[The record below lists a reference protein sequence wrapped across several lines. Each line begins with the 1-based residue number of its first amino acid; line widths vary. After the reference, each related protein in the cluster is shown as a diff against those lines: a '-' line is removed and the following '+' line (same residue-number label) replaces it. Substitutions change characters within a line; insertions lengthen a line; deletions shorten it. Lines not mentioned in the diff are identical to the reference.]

1 MCARG
6 GGSSPRASMRR
17 RENQCVTESC
27 REVDAVVVGAGFAG
41 LYAHHRLRQ
50 LGLTLRGYEAAADV
64 GGTWWWNRYPG
75 ARCDV
80 ESMDYCY
87 SFSPEL
93 EQEWTWSERYATQPE
108 ILRYVN
114 HVADRFDLR
123 RDVRFETRVSAAV
136 WDEAAQRW
144 HIVTDRGERVSAQFC
159 IMAVGCLSA
168 AKRPEVE
175 GVDTFRGP
183 TFHTGQWPHEG
194 VDFTGMHVGVIG
206 TGSSGIQS
214 IPLIAQQAA
223 HLTVFQRTPNFT
235 MPAKNAP
242 LDLASVRARKAR
254 YREHRQ
260 AMRESRAGVLVP
272 APEESALRVDAEARQ
287 ARYESAWESGTL
299 YGMVAAFNDLL
310 VDRDAN
316 ETAAEFARARIGDI
330 VDDPEVAERLSPRNH
345 PFGTKRP
352 CLDTGYYATYNRDNV
367 TLVDVRSTP
376 IVEITPTG
384 IRTTSDEHPLDA
396 IVFATGFDAMTGPL
410 LGPDITGVGGRSL
423 REKWAAGPRTFLG
436 IATAGFPNLF
446 TVTGPGSPSVLVNM
460 AVAIEQ
466 HVEWIADCI
475 AYMRE
480 RGLASIDATVEA
492 EDTWV
497 DHVNQ
502 VASHTLF
509 PTANSWY
516 MGANVPGKPR
526 VFMPY
531 IGGFPR
537 YTETCDTVA
546 ADGYRGFTLK
556 ERGADPHATKFD
568 NSSAANFGP
577 RERRRSSW

>member
-1 MCARG
+1 MTE
-6 GGSSPRASMRR
+6 PRAD
-17 RENQCVTESC
+17 
-27 REVDAVVVGAGFAG
+27 VDAVVVGAGFAG

-50 LGLTLRGYEAAADV
+50 LGLTIRGYEAAADV

-123 RDVRFETRVSAAV
+123 RDIQFETRVTAAT

-144 HIVTDRGERVSAQFC
+144 HVANDRGDQIAARYC
-159 IMAVGCLSA
+159 IMATGCLST
-168 AKRPEVE
+168 AKQPEVE
-175 GVDTFRGP
+175 GIETFRGP
-183 TFHTGQWPHEG
+183 IFHTGRWPHEG
-194 VDFTGMHVGVIG
+194 VDFSRLRVGVVG

-214 IPLIAQQAA
+214 IPVIAELAA

-242 LDLASVRARKAR
+242 LDPKAVKARKAR
-254 YREHRQ
+254 ASEIRQ
-260 AMRESRAGVLVP
+260 AMRESRAGVVVP
-272 APEESALRVDAEARQ
+272 MPEDSALAVDDAAREAQFER
-287 ARYESAWESGTL
+287 AWGSGTL

-310 VDRDAN
+310 IDQDAN
-316 ETAAEFARARIGDI
+316 DTAAAYVRARIREL
-330 VDDPEVAERLSPRNH
+330 VKDPEVAERLSPRNH

-352 CLDTGYYATYNRDNV
+352 CLDTDYYATYNRDDV

-376 IVEITPTG
+376 IVAITPTG
-384 IRTTSDEHPLDA
+384 IRTTTDEYALDA

-410 LGPDITGVGGRSL
+410 LGPDITGVGGITL
-423 REKWAAGPRTFLG
+423 RDKWAAGPRTYLG
-436 IATAGFPNLF
+436 IATAGFPNF
-446 TVTGPGSPSVLVNM
+446 FIITGPGSPSVLVNM
-460 AVAIEQ
+460 LVAIEQ
-466 HVEWIADCI
+466 HVDWIVDCI
-475 AYMRE
+475 EYLRAR
-480 RGLASIDATVEA
+480 RIASIDATVQA
-492 EDTWV
+492 EDAWV
-497 DHVNQ
+497 DHVNG
-502 VASHTLF
+502 VANLTLF
-509 PTANSWY
+509 PKANSWY

-531 IGGFPR
+531 IGGLPR
-537 YTETCDTVA
+537 YTETCERVA
-546 ADGYRGFTLK
+546 AEDYRGFALTP
-556 ERGADPHATKFD
+556 A
-568 NSSAANFGP
+568 SALEP
-577 RERRRSSW
+577 EPSPT

>member
-1 MCARG
+1 M
-6 GGSSPRASMRR
+6 
-17 RENQCVTESC
+17 TEPLG
-27 REVDAVVVGAGFAG
+27 EVDVVIVGAGFAG
-41 LYAHHRLRQ
+41 LYAHRRLRR

-87 SFSPEL
+87 SFSPEV

-108 ILRYVN
+108 ILRYVS

-123 RDVRFETRVSAAV
+123 RDIRFETRVTAAT

-144 HIVTDRGERVSAQFC
+144 HVVTDRGDQVSAQFC
-159 IMAVGCLSA
+159 VMATGCLSV
-168 AKRPEVE
+168 AKPPEID
-175 GVDTFRGP
+175 GIDTFRGR
-183 TFHTGQWPHEG
+183 TFHTGRWPHEG
-194 VDFTGMHVGVIG
+194 VDFTGQRVGVIG

-214 IPLIAQQAA
+214 IPLIARQAA
-223 HLTVFQRTPNFT
+223 QLTVFQRTPNFT

-242 LDLASVRARKAR
+242 LDPELVQARKAR

-260 AMRESRAGVLVP
+260 AMRESRAGVVVP
-272 APEESALRVDAEARQ
+272 APEESALNVDAREREARFE
-287 ARYESAWESGTL
+287 AAWGSGTL
-299 YGMVAAFNDLL
+299 YGMVSAYNDLL
-310 VDRDAN
+310 VDREAN
-316 ETAAEFARARIGDI
+316 NTAADFVRARIRDI

-352 CLDTGYYATYNRDNV
+352 CLDTEYYATFNRDNV

-376 IVEITPTG
+376 IVEITPVG
-384 IRTTSDEHPLDA
+384 VRTATDEYPLDA

-410 LGPDITGVGGRSL
+410 LRPDITGAGGVAL
-423 REKWAAGPRTFLG
+423 RDKWAAGPRTYLG
-436 IATAGFPNLF
+436 IAIAGFPNLF
-446 TVTGPGSPSVLVNM
+446 TITGPGSPSVLVNM
-460 AVAIEQ
+460 LVAIEQ
-466 HVEWIADCI
+466 HVDWVAECI
-475 AYMRE
+475 AYLRQ
-480 RGLASIDATVEA
+480 RGLASISATVDA

-497 DHVNQ
+497 AHVNE
-502 VASHTLF
+502 VANHTLF

-537 YTETCDTVA
+537 YSQICEGVA
-546 ADGYRGFTLK
+546 ADDYRGFTLT
-556 ERGADPHATKFD
+556 PATAPEPEPTA
-568 NSSAANFGP
+568 SP
-577 RERRRSSW
+577 T

>member
-1 MCARG
+1 
-6 GGSSPRASMRR
+6 
-17 RENQCVTESC
+17 VTEPH
-27 REVDAVVVGAGFAG
+27 REVDAVIVGAGFAG

-50 LGLTLRGYEAAADV
+50 LGLTLQGYEAGADV

-93 EQEWTWSERYATQPE
+93 EQEWTWTERYATQPE

-123 RDVRFETRVSAAV
+123 RDIQFETRVTAAT
-136 WDEAAQRW
+136 WDEEAQRW
-144 HIVTDRGERVSAQFC
+144 HLETDRGDSVSAQFC
-159 IMAVGCLSA
+159 VMATGCLSA
-168 AKRPEVE
+168 AKQPEIE
-175 GVDTFRGP
+175 GIDSFRGQI
-183 TFHTGQWPHEG
+183 FHTGRWPHEG
-194 VDFTGMHVGVIG
+194 VDFTGLRVGVIG

-223 HLTVFQRTPNFT
+223 HVTVFQRTPNFS

-242 LDLASVRARKAR
+242 LDAEAISARKAR
-254 YREHRQ
+254 AEEIRQ
-260 AMRESRAGVLVP
+260 AMRDSRAGVIVP
-272 APEESALRVDAEARQ
+272 MPEHSAHEVDADAREARF
-287 ARYESAWESGTL
+287 AAAWDTGTL
-299 YGMVAAFNDLL
+299 YGMVSAYNDLL
-310 VDRDAN
+310 IDRDAN
-316 ETAAEFARARIGDI
+316 ETAAEFVRARIRDI

-352 CLDTGYYATYNRDNV
+352 CLDSDYYATYNRDNV
-367 TLVDVRSTP
+367 TLVDVRATP

-384 IRTTSDEHPLDA
+384 LRTASDEYDLDA

-410 LGPDITGVGGRSL
+410 LGPDITGVDGLAL
-423 REKWAAGPRTFLG
+423 RDKWAAGPRTYLG

-460 AVAIEQ
+460 MVAIEQ
-466 HVEWIADCI
+466 HVDWVADCI
-475 AYMRE
+475 AYLRKHE
-480 RGLASIDATVEA
+480 LASIDATAEA
-492 EDTWV
+492 QDEWV
-497 DHVNQ
+497 YHVNE
-502 VASHTLF
+502 VANYTLF
-509 PTANSWY
+509 PHANSWY

-531 IGGFPR
+531 IGGLPR
-537 YTETCDTVA
+537 YTKILNEVA
-546 ADGYRGFTLK
+546 GNDYRGFTVTPSIAP
-556 ERGADPHATKFD
+556 EREP
-568 NSSAANFGP
+568 SASRA
-577 RERRRSSW
+577 